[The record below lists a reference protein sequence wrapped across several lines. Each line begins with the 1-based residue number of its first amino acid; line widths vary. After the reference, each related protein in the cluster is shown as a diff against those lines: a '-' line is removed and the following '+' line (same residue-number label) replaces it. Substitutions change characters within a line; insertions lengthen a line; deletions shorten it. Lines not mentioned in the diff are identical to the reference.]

1 MANVVCRQ
9 TYHHKKDLSKQ
20 YVCGKI
26 YIYIYIYLFFFF
38 GGGGFGEDFILL
50 TLLILAY
57 YPTNLMWGSNTSGI
71 GREPEPCVTPTR
83 SLLDRLLKKEMEI
96 YSFSIFQMIY
106 NIGKLR
112 HDSRLITRTILVS
125 HNLF

>member
-9 TYHHKKDLSKQ
+9 TYHHKKDLSKH
-20 YVCGKI
+20 YVCGKKYIHI
-26 YIYIYIYLFFFF
+26 YIYIYIFFFF
-38 GGGGFGEDFILL
+38 LGGGDFGEDFILL

-83 SLLDRLLKKEMEI
+83 SLLDRLLKKDMEI
-96 YSFSIFQMIY
+96 YSSIFQMIY
-106 NIGKLR
+106 NIAKLR
-112 HDSRLITRTILVS
+112 G
-125 HNLF
+125 